1 MCVCRWVKERAREP
15 ENETN
20 VEKCKKLINLGKNRW
35 DSYLGKN
42 TILASSL
49 IMNFRIKTKMNK
61 FMYCSPRP
69 QYLRM

>member
-1 MCVCRWVKERAREP
+1 MRQMWK
-15 ENETN
+15 N
-20 VEKCKKLINLGKNRW
+20 VKKLMNLGKNRW

-69 QYLRM
+69 NDVIRVGPTPM